1 MQFPTI
7 RTTFQIEFQLVCFQ
21 AYIKESSLLSRQ
33 VIVQS
38 NPMKNNI
45 EQSKLVEANSE
56 NEGLWNGG
64 GANVTGT
71 KTMNNMPVEQLTSH
85 MLSFS
90 CRLRVIPTLLV
101 SAMSFWIEAVLYQT
115 NLTART

>member
-1 MQFPTI
+1 MFI
-7 RTTFQIEFQLVCFQ
+7 FQ

-33 VIVQS
+33 VAVQS

-45 EQSKLVEANSE
+45 EQTKSVDTNHE
-56 NEGLWNGG
+56 NEILWNGG
-64 GANVTGT
+64 TNVTGI

-90 CRLRVIPTLLV
+90 SRLTVIPTLLV